1 MNIPPLLMRLKII
14 NPEHRIN
21 LWLPLFVIWL
31 ILLALVLLISPLV
44 CVLVILLW
52 PWGWG
57 ETLLL
62 LGPALYRLLCGLNG
76 LSIDIRSPHEIVLIY
91 FK

>member
-31 ILLALVLLISPLV
+31 ILLALALLLAPLV
-44 CVLVILLW
+44 CILVILLW

-62 LGPALYRLLCGLNG
+62 LGPGIYRLICGLNG
-76 LSIDIRSPHEIVLIY
+76 FSVDIRSTHETILIY